1 MSQELD
7 AARDRLVQKDD
18 DVRDLQ
24 DALNQLENARRRLGD
39 ERSIDQYSS
48 QLEIDR
54 VKRDLARNED
64 QLNRALEDIQNLE
77 ATLSDKQAE
86 LADLVS
92 DRHIVQ
98 CSTRLMKIFGSK
110 IAEKRETESR
120 LTAERQDRLA
130 ISDKLSEAM
139 KVSRFVIEQW

>member
-1 MSQELD
+1 MSQELEGMRERL
-7 AARDRLVQKDD
+7 AQRDE

-24 DALNQLENARRRLGD
+24 DALNNLENARRRLGD

-54 VKRDLARNED
+54 VRRDLASSED
-64 QLNRALEDIQNLE
+64 QLNRALEDIQDLE

-92 DRHIVQ
+92 QMSYTIN
-98 CSTRLMKIFGSK
+98 G
-110 IAEKRETESR
+110 
-120 LTAERQDRLA
+120 
-130 ISDKLSEAM
+130 DK
-139 KVSRFVIEQW
+139 V

>member
-7 AARDRLVQKDD
+7 AARDRLVQKHD

-92 DRHIVQ
+92 DQRIEPCHM
-98 CSTRLMKIFGSK
+98 RLMEIVWLQDCGEARDR
-110 IAEKRETESR
+110 IAI
-120 LTAERQDRLA
+120 DRGA
-130 ISDKLSEAM
+130 SGQISH
-139 KVSRFVIEQW
+139 I

>member
-98 CSTRLMKIFGSK
+98 CYTRLMKIFGFK

-139 KVSRFVIEQW
+139 KVSHVVIEQW

>member
-98 CSTRLMKIFGSK
+98 CYTRLMKIFGSK

-139 KVSRFVIEQW
+139 KVSHVVIEQW